1 MTPLIKKLAY
11 KTITGILRN
20 QTRRLIKQN
29 PKLVVIGITGSVGK
43 TTTKRAMA
51 TVLSEKFKVIAHPGN
66 YNTEIGVP
74 LSLFELETPGKIL
87 HPAWIRIL
95 WEIEKKLRRQF
106 QYEVAILEMG
116 ADQVGEIEY
125 FMKFITPDYG
135 VVTAVKPAHMEG
147 FKSLENILMEKF
159 KLATGSKFAL
169 LNATEKRLMTKL
181 PEIDPAK
188 VALYGMD
195 SGDYRYEVQDFK
207 LDIGFTGTMHL
218 KDESIPVKLKLL
230 ARHNIHAAVA
240 AAAVASMLG
249 MSKSQIKSGLEKVRP
264 VSGRMNP
271 LEGIKNTL
279 IIDDS
284 YNSNPEA
291 VVAALNTIYGLEGRK
306 IAILGMMNEMGPFS
320 KQYHEEIGLYAKNL
334 DYLAT
339 IGHDAKQYLVP
350 AAIKA
355 GLKENRVAAFD
366 NPYAAG
372 KWVLSKLKD
381 GDKVLVKGSQ
391 GKVFS
396 EEATAL
402 LLKNPEDRK
411 KLVRQSP
418 FWQKLKQE
426 AFHHEA

>member
-1 MTPLIKKLAY
+1 MTPIIKKLAY
-11 KTITGILRN
+11 KTITAVLRN
-20 QTRRLIKQN
+20 QTKRLIKQN
-29 PKLVVIGITGSVGK
+29 PKLVVVGITGSVGK

-51 TVLSEKFKVIAHPGN
+51 TVLGEKFKVIAHPGN

-74 LSLFELETPGKIL
+74 LSLFELETPGKML
-87 HPAWIRIL
+87 HPAWIKIL
-95 WEIEKKLRRQF
+95 WEIEKKLRQRF

-159 KLATGSKFAL
+159 KLAIGSKFAL
-169 LNATEKRLMTKL
+169 LNATEERLMTKL
-181 PEIDPAK
+181 SEIDPAK
-188 VALYGMD
+188 VALYGTD
-195 SGDYRYEVQDFK
+195 SADYYYKIDDFD
-207 LDIGFTGTMHL
+207 LSTGFTGTMHL
-218 KDESIPVKLKLL
+218 KEASFPVKLKLL

-249 MSKSQIKSGLEKVRP
+249 MSKTQIKSGLEKVRP

-271 LEGIKNTL
+271 LAGMKDTL

-291 VVAALNTIYGLEGRK
+291 VTAALDTLYGLEGRK

-320 KQYHEEIGLYAKNL
+320 KQYHEEIGLYANKL

-339 IGHDAKQYLVP
+339 IGADAKQYLAP

-355 GLKENRVAAFD
+355 GLKKDRVESFD
-366 NPYAAG
+366 NPYSAG
-372 KWVLSKLKD
+372 EWVLSKLKS

-396 EEATAL
+396 EEATAIL
-402 LLKNPEDRK
+402 LEDPQDRK

-426 AFHHEA
+426 AFNHEA